1 MAQGQQWEFRM
12 RDSHIESSSDDS
24 DESQTSS
31 SSEPIHKKHKF
42 ISDFETSDTGK
53 SPAISY
59 SQPREGQKFKTNKIR
74 VVSKSSNTGMKERP
88 LHNGEENSKSVSH
101 KTVSIESIRMYM
113 ESILE
118 ELKVARDKLFMRM
131 REEMWKLLDDPT
143 LEDSEFMSEFQER
156 SGGIPWSA
164 KRKRT
169 LVVHSGTQATLPTEP
184 ERREVRDSNEVPSSS
199 NNPNR
204 AGPPKKITFIIPST
218 VVSEAS
224 TENQRFNYHSFS
236 SSATEMNE
244 SHAPGGMIKTNAVF
258 DMNIHNRNSVDS
270 PQEGKFRTLNQINSQ
285 DLSYANQREEH
296 GKFDF

>member
-12 RDSHIESSSDDS
+12 RDTHIESSSDDS

-88 LHNGEENSKSVSH
+88 LHNDEENSKSVSH

-131 REEMWKLLDDPT
+131 REEMRKLLDDPT
-143 LEDSEFMSEFQER
+143 FRIL
-156 SGGIPWSA
+156 
-164 KRKRT
+164 
-169 LVVHSGTQATLPTEP
+169 
-184 ERREVRDSNEVPSSS
+184 NSSQTFK
-199 NNPNR
+199 NR
-204 AGPPKKITFIIPST
+204 
-218 VVSEAS
+218 VEAS
-224 TENQRFNYHSFS
+224 LGPQSVKELLWLIVALKLHFQWSQRDEKSEILMRHPHLQTIPTMQ
-236 SSATEMNE
+236 ALL
-244 SHAPGGMIKTNAVF
+244 K
-258 DMNIHNRNSVDS
+258 R
-270 PQEGKFRTLNQINSQ
+270 
-285 DLSYANQREEH
+285 
-296 GKFDF
+296 